1 MIREDYKESR
11 RQFDATITVD
21 GRPLNVGGRRLTAG
35 RRHPTIADC
44 CRHRQI
50 RHRSSGGGG
59 SSSSSSREFPD
70 AVAAAAT
77 ELGAG
82 ANPRR
87 ARGENRSGSATVAAT
102 VWSPARAGPAALRH
116 CRIKDSDTC
125 RGSRGSARQSPGS
138 AGRGFVNADALG
150 V

>member
-21 GRPLNVGGRRLTAG
+21 GRPLNVCGRRLTAG

-102 VWSPARAGPAALRH
+102 VWSPARAGPAALRRLAALPH
-116 CRIKDSDTC
+116 QRLGYLQGQPGQCPAVTRQCR
-125 RGSRGSARQSPGS
+125 PGI
-138 AGRGFVNADALG
+138 R
-150 V
+150 